1 MTTKSKVLS
10 IFIFGT
16 VKSWMLSVVNKIDS
30 ALQIGLSISRISLL
44 VVKLLAFLV
53 TPPLINPQAVAK
65 ITTVLMSQMMSL
77 SDLLTHCI

>member
-16 VKSWMLSVVNKIDS
+16 VKSWVLSVVNEIDS
-30 ALQIGLSISRISLL
+30 TLQIGLSISRISLL

-53 TPPLINPQAVAK
+53 TPSPFPPYQSSGCSK
-65 ITTVLMSQMMSL
+65 KSQL
-77 SDLLTHCI
+77 F